1 MAYYGFPEEHRL
13 VDSRP
18 EAVQAAQPPGRLT
31 EPALKGRESLDTT
44 DGGSLVRD
52 SEQRTTRGMAQMD
65 TNVDAVVD
73 NQPDRLPGAPV
84 VSGEPGSSSTA
95 PQGPEKPAYPP
106 AASSPT
112 QLDASGIRFDFN
124 MGARV
129 LLPPLESGNWRVRLR
144 DLDTGNILFE
154 ATNQGSFVAST
165 KHFYVRFAVD
175 VWLIKETGETT
186 LVLAHEFDCRDK
198 EVLIQFPIGTLGDI
212 VGWFPYAALF
222 AERHGARVTC
232 AMSELLIPLFK
243 DAYPHIRFVTHEE
256 EVEQKVPDTAYATYY
271 LGLFFDDAENVWQP
285 TDFRHVGLHRTAGHI
300 LGVGPAE
307 IAPLLGVPDEGR
319 PIAEPYV
326 VIAVQTS
333 SGCKKWN
340 NPHGWR
346 EVIAN
351 LKARGYRVVC
361 IDQKAEHGF
370 GLVWTHIPNG
380 AEDETGDRPLTER
393 VRWLRHAAFF
403 VGVSSGLSWLA
414 WAAGTQVVMISGF
427 THPNNEFDT
436 PYRIINWHAC
446 NSCWNDV
453 RLRFDHKDYMW
464 CPRHA
469 GTDRQFEC
477 TRLIT
482 ASQVIQVI
490 DRIRG
495 VRPVRAALGPL
506 DPAAEPSSS
515 RGSSSHNAPMPAR

>member
-1 MAYYGFPEEHRL
+1 MGMKA
-13 VDSRP
+13 
-18 EAVQAAQPPGRLT
+18 EAAG
-31 EPALKGRESLDTT
+31 
-44 DGGSLVRD
+44 D
-52 SEQRTTRGMAQMD
+52 SEPERPHD
-65 TNVDAVVD
+65 
-73 NQPDRLPGAPV
+73 APV
-84 VSGEPGSSSTA
+84 ASAEAGSGSTA
-95 PQGPEKPAYPP
+95 PQEKPAYPP
-106 AASSPT
+106 AASLPT

-129 LLPPLESGNWRVRLR
+129 LLPPLESGSWRVRLR

-154 ATNQGSFVAST
+154 AANRGSFVAST

-175 VWLIKETGETT
+175 VWLVKETGETT

-212 VGWFPYAALF
+212 VGWFPYAAAF
-222 AERHGARVTC
+222 AEQRGARVTC

-256 EVEQKVPDTAYATYY
+256 EVEQKLPDTVYATYY
-271 LGLFFDDAENVWQP
+271 LGLFFDDVENVWQP
-285 TDFRHVGLHRTAGHI
+285 TDFRHVGLHRTAGYI
-300 LGVGPAE
+300 LGVDPTE
-307 IAPLLGVPDEGR
+307 IRPMLGVPDEGR

-346 EVIAN
+346 EVISN

-361 IDQKAEHGF
+361 IDQKPEHGF

-403 VGVSSGLSWLA
+403 IGVSSGLSWLA
-414 WAAGTQVVMISGF
+414 WVAGTPVVMISGF

-482 ASQVIQVI
+482 SSQVVQTI
-490 DRIRG
+490 DRIPG
-495 VRPVRAALGPL
+495 VRPAAAERDHL
-506 DPAAEPSSS
+506 DPPTRESGSQGTRSSGTAAGGRS
-515 RGSSSHNAPMPAR
+515 GIAG